1 MVRGWTGRGN
11 WTKLPR
17 GGLPQENPGGG
28 TKAWRF
34 VTFRGAPGPGTIA
47 PTARLAFLRSAQAP
61 NLFMEQVVNLS
72 FKPAA
77 AHPTVPARAQS
88 CWEEGTPIY
97 RAGEAGGAWRVTA
110 GSVRL
115 DTTAGTG
122 EGGFASLAVA
132 GDIIGTETLLFGA
145 YAFSAAA
152 LTHCVLVP
160 WPEGVAVPAG
170 QALLESYAVTQ
181 RRAADVVALRGGQA
195 ADRVLGLVRLLARES
210 AGRSA
215 TGAAPAPGHRRHH
228 LPAPGNGV
236 PGAEEPG
243 APGGAAPGAAARGP
257 CHPQFRR
264 GFRRSGRRRKR
275 FRGVARGGR
284 GAGSSRRVPR
294 SGRCAHLCR
303 RIPGYA
309 AARRAKPGPG
319 HRPGPPGRRPP

>member
-1 MVRGWTGRGN
+1 M
-11 WTKLPR
+11 
-17 GGLPQENPGGG
+17 
-28 TKAWRF
+28 
-34 VTFRGAPGPGTIA
+34 
-47 PTARLAFLRSAQAP
+47 
-61 NLFMEQVVNLS
+61 NLS

-77 AHPTVPARAQS
+77 AHPPVPARAQA

-160 WPEGVAVPAG
+160 WPEGVAAPAG

-210 AGRSA
+210 AAGLQLALPRRQDIADITSLRLETVSRVLKSLERLGGLRPVRQPGVHATRSFA
-215 TGAAPAPGHRRHH
+215 VDFAGLA
-228 LPAPGNGV
+228 
-236 PGAEEPG
+236 
-243 APGGAAPGAAARGP
+243 GAAA
-257 CHPQFRR
+257 
-264 GFRRSGRRRKR
+264 
-275 FRGVARGGR
+275 V
-284 GAGSSRRVPR
+284 
-294 SGRCAHLCR
+294 
-303 RIPGYA
+303 
-309 AARRAKPGPG
+309 
-319 HRPGPPGRRPP
+319 